1 MNNTRK
7 SFFVLLF
14 LLISICGFSQKIKI
28 DKGEIKLDD
37 KTIGFIEGKKPF
49 FRIVSLDKSYGVTV
63 ELKKAPN
70 EESLTLPWIE
80 LQDEESGKYNE
91 LEFKSRKFSAF
102 NYDRSVV
109 YELLDRNYI
118 SVEGLNKTAIE
129 SFINGESTGI
139 SAKRYGVQGEI
150 NKAENIADTYKL
162 GIDDFGVIYSIKAQN
177 PDPEDKRIGYIR
189 MTSPSSNGDLKY
201 EVMDLDN
208 NLIATWFAR
217 GGSFSGYEKL
227 LNQELITFN
236 GKVFK
241 AAFENRGNPIGYK
254 MSNDITAMNIV
265 RVLVGNGY
273 TLGSPSLI
281 KTK

>member
-1 MNNTRK
+1 M
-7 SFFVLLF
+7 
-14 LLISICGFSQKIKI
+14 LISIQSFAQKIKI
-28 DKGEIKLDD
+28 DKQEIKLDD

-49 FRIVSLDKSYGVTV
+49 FKILSLDKSYAVIV

-70 EESLTLPWIE
+70 EESLVLPWID
-80 LQDEESGKYNE
+80 LQDEKTGKYNE

-109 YELLDRNYI
+109 YELFDRNYI
-118 SVEGLNKTAIE
+118 NAEGLNKTALE
-129 SFINGESTGI
+129 NFINGELTGI
-139 SAKRYGVQGEI
+139 SAKRYGVQDQIE
-150 NKAENIADTYKL
+150 NAANIADTYKI

-177 PDPEDKRIGYIR
+177 PDPEDKRIGFIR
-189 MTSPSSNGDLKY
+189 MISPSSNGDLKY
-201 EVMDLDN
+201 EVIDLDN

-217 GGSFSGYEKL
+217 GGTFSGYEKL
-227 LNQELITFN
+227 LNQEVITFN

-241 AAFENRGNPIGYK
+241 ATFENRGNPVGYK

-273 TLGSPSLI
+273 NLGSHL
-281 KTK
+281 KRN